1 MNWSYIWNTFWPK
14 CAPASSFE
22 IINDSVERS
31 HLEKRLSAELIST
44 IIYQEMKPTLSACNS
59 NRFSTLATVHIH
71 ICILR
76 DIIWS
81 QYISTFL
88 TASWPL
94 ADFWVTHEKESC
106 NFQNLQLVFYFM
118 KPRKIWY
125 HLDNVYLLS
134 WVGLIVFVPT
144 FKSNCTIKLQTVSC
158 LS

>member
-1 MNWSYIWNTFWPK
+1 MFFEKKIFWKWHFREPCKQRTACISNTVWPK

-76 DIIWS
+76 RSHLGQSAS
-81 QYISTFL
+81 QGFRFTVYNNSLFNMDSSYANFTNTTFQKEPRYMYFTWIPSL
-88 TASWPL
+88 THTL
-94 ADFWVTHEKESC
+94 
-106 NFQNLQLVFYFM
+106 
-118 KPRKIWY
+118 
-125 HLDNVYLLS
+125 
-134 WVGLIVFVPT
+134 
-144 FKSNCTIKLQTVSC
+144 
-158 LS
+158 